1 MNSVAIIVPFREQ
14 AGQNRLQQLKAFR
27 GHMTQMM
34 NMLLK
39 EHKIKEY
46 QIYVMG
52 QTGLHKFNRG
62 LLLNIGAHYAKDY
75 DTLIFH
81 DVDLLPELNLREWYA
96 KKPEPKKPIHIAGC
110 WTDRYEGFSYFGGIV
125 SFRSIDFR
133 KVNGFPNTFWGWGGE
148 DDALRYRCNLRH
160 FHIKKV
166 TQGKIH
172 DMECTESGC
181 KMGLSEKLA
190 YLKSH
195 PYLKCT
201 DKWEQRE
208 QDKISWLHNGV
219 RQVSSLHDVR
229 DIVTEG
235 KVTLVTVDLIKPLL
249 CLI

>member
-1 MNSVAIIVPFREQ
+1 MNSVAIIVPYRDQ
-14 AGQNRLQQLKAFR
+14 PGQNRLQQLKAFR

-96 KKPEPKKPIHIAGC
+96 KIPEPMKPIHIAGC
-110 WTDRYEGFSYFGGIV
+110 WKDRYEGDSYFGGIV
-125 SFRSIDFR
+125 SFRGVDFR

-148 DDALRYRCNLRH
+148 DDALRYRCNYRH
-160 FHIKKV
+160 FNIHKV
-166 TQGKIH
+166 TQGKIY
-172 DMECTESGC
+172 DIECTENGS

-190 YLKSH
+190 YLKSY
-195 PYLKCT
+195 PYFKCA

-219 RQVSSLHDVR
+219 RQVPSLHYVK
-229 DIVTEG
+229 DIVTED
-235 KVTLVTVDLIKPLL
+235 KVTLVTVELIRPLPN
-249 CLI
+249 LI